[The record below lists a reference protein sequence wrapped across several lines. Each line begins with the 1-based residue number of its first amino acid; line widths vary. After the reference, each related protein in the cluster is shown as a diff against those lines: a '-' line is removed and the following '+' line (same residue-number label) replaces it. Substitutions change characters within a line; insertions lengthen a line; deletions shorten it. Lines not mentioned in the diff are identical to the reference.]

1 MNKRSL
7 KNKFWTMAFT
17 GLLLWGG
24 VVRVYAASEGSL
36 LQSLEKDGEII
47 AYIESDST
55 VTSVDAQVAQY
66 PCENVEVTTL
76 ENISVHT
83 VILLDNSLSVTQENR
98 GDIKEILRQYVQE
111 MPENERVSL
120 AAFGEDI
127 QFLAEKSGD
136 RNELAGL
143 IDTIEFQDQDTYLTD
158 FLYQAL
164 ERIETD
170 LEYTRFVVISDGV
183 DNKAI
188 GITKEELT
196 DKLKDTSRP
205 IYTIGHKYGENSD
218 QLKNM
223 FALSRIT
230 NGKEFL
236 IEDFEDIGRIAEEIH
251 DFSKISSLRM
261 DIPRDV
267 MDGGS
272 KHILLNVHTQDGD
285 LELTGEV
292 CMPFGL
298 VENEPEPT
306 PEPTPQPT
314 PEPTPQPALQ
324 ASPEP
329 VPTPAQAE
337 KTSGVDP
344 VKIAG
349 LVVLVFGAAGFLI
362 CHKRNK
368 DSNKV
373 RESKK
378 EKVEAASKSVKTVI
392 PEPMSVEEPSGDE
405 TVVLDGRYL
414 LVLRDRANPERI
426 FRYPMDQHVV
436 VGRNTDKVQIAVDY
450 NRTIS
455 GQHCEFYVRGGCF
468 FIRDMGSA
476 NHTYLGGHML
486 NGEAEVTSGS
496 IVRMGEVEF
505 GVEIM
510 PI

>member
-1 MNKRSL
+1 MKMRGL
-7 KNKFWTMAFT
+7 KNKCRAVAFAI
-17 GLLLWGG
+17 LLLWGSG
-24 VVRVYAASEGSL
+24 VRVYAASEGRL

-47 AYIESDST
+47 AYIESDSA

-83 VILLDNSLSVTQENR
+83 VILLDNSLSITQENR
-98 GDIKEILRQYVQE
+98 GNIKEILTQYVQE
-111 MPENERVSL
+111 MPENEAVSL
-120 AAFGEDI
+120 ATFGEDM

-136 RNELAGL
+136 RDELAGV

-164 ERIETD
+164 ERIEAD
-170 LEYTRFVVISDGV
+170 PEYTRFIVISDGV

-196 DKLKDTSRP
+196 DKLKEMPRP
-205 IYTIGHKYGENSD
+205 IYTIGHEYAENSD

-230 NGKEFL
+230 NGKELL
-236 IEDFEDIGRIAEEIH
+236 IEDFEDISQIVEEIH

-261 DIPRDV
+261 DIPKDV

-272 KHILLNVHTQDGD
+272 KHILLNVHTQGGD

-292 CMPFGL
+292 SMPFGL

-306 PEPTPQPT
+306 PRPTPEPI
-314 PEPTPQPALQ
+314 PEPTPQPASQ
-324 ASPEP
+324 TSPEP
-329 VPTPAQAE
+329 VPAPVQAE
-337 KTSGVDP
+337 KASGADP
-344 VKIAG
+344 VKIVG
-349 LVVLVFGAAGFLI
+349 LVVLIFGVAGFLV
-362 CHKRNK
+362 CQKKSKN
-368 DSNKV
+368 SNKT
-373 RESKK
+373 SDPKK
-378 EKVEAASKSVKTVI
+378 KKVEAAPGSVI
-392 PEPMSVEEPSGDE
+392 PEPTPVEETSGDE

-414 LVLRDRANPERI
+414 LVLRDKANPERI

-436 VGRNTDKVQIAVDY
+436 VGRNTDKVQIAIDY

-455 GQHCEFYVRGGCF
+455 GQHCEFYVRGGRF
-468 FIRDMGSA
+468 LIRDMGSA
-476 NHTYLGGHML
+476 NHTYLSGHML